1 VPADADSARA
11 SSAVM
16 VDKENEQPVERSK
29 FAVESRGGE
38 PSKGLGAQ
46 RPEGKGLGMF
56 TPSKAKNVGERKRG
70 VSMLQAVKTIAKKAS
85 HAIFPKGTRRA
96 LPDLRP

>member
-1 VPADADSARA
+1 
-11 SSAVM
+11 M
-16 VDKENEQPVERSK
+16 ERSN
-29 FAVESRGGE
+29 FATESRGGDR
-38 PSKGLGAQ
+38 SKGLGAQ
-46 RPEGKGLGMF
+46 RPERKGLGMF

-96 LPDLRP
+96 LPDLNSDID